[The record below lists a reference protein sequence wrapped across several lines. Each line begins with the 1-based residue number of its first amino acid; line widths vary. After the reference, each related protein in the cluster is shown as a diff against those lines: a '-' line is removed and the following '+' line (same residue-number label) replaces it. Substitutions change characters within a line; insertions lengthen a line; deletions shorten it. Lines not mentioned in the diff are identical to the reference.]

1 MAAQITLPVTCEYI
15 AASVTDKASVDI
27 VKTAT
32 NTGTAAEQQDP
43 LSDEDLMPFYFLSM
57 AGSY

>member
-1 MAAQITLPVTCEYI
+1 MATQITLPVTAQNI
-15 AASVTDKASVDI
+15 AAGVIDRASADTVNI
-27 VKTAT
+27 AA

-57 AGSY
+57 AGGY